1 MEKARKKI
9 GPITLSAEIA
19 SAIIAGRA
27 NSLNPKPQPNFGSEI
42 VKIQK
47 KKSQKEDMYIYGFPT
62 KK

>member
-47 KKSQKEDMYIYGFPT
+47 KSQKEDMYIYGFPT